1 MYVCICNAVTDHDIA
16 GAVREGAVTMAQL
29 EDSLLVG
36 TCCGKCRDK
45 AGECLERFRPARP
58 ALSLAMSA

>member
-1 MYVCICNAVTDHDIA
+1 MYVCICNAITDHEIA
-16 GAVREGAVTMAQL
+16 EAVANGAVSMAHL
-29 EDSLLVG
+29 EDSLGVG

-58 ALSLAMSA
+58 ALSLAMGA